1 MSNLEF
7 TKNSTKANQ
16 LPPQNIQAEQAV
28 LGMIMMHK
36 EAMDRV
42 ANIIIPEDFYNRNNR
57 LIYQA
62 AVDLYE
68 KQEPIDHLSITSR
81 LAEKRQLD
89 EVGGADYLTSLANTV
104 VAPSHLDSYARMI
117 RRKKILRDMIQAS
130 FEISELGF
138 QEEEDVEELLDQA
151 EQKIFRI
158 SQRSLQKSFAHINDE
173 IENAFSR
180 IERLQKGGTVRGVP
194 TGFSYL
200 DKILSGLQKS
210 DLVILAAR
218 PSLGKTSLALDIAR
232 HVATKENIPV
242 GIFSLEMSK
251 EQMVDRFISAEA
263 FVDLW
268 KMRTGQLKKEEGDFE
283 RINKALAS
291 LSGAP
296 IYINDSSA
304 TNIMEMRAMARRL
317 QAEHKDLGLI
327 VVDYLQ
333 LMQARTKSDNMV
345 QQITEISRSL
355 KGLAKELNIP
365 ILALSQLSRAIEQ
378 RGGRPKLSD
387 LRESGS
393 IEQDADVVMFIHR
406 DRDDDNH
413 LNRDSEILISKH
425 RNGPTGICKLNF
437 EERYATFNDPDNE
450 HMVDLDAAEQY
461 ST

>member
-62 AVDLYE
+62 AVELYE

-268 KMRTGQLKKEEGDFE
+268 KMRTGQLKKEE
-283 RINKALAS
+283 
-291 LSGAP
+291 
-296 IYINDSSA
+296 
-304 TNIMEMRAMARRL
+304 
-317 QAEHKDLGLI
+317 
-327 VVDYLQ
+327 
-333 LMQARTKSDNMV
+333 
-345 QQITEISRSL
+345 
-355 KGLAKELNIP
+355 
-365 ILALSQLSRAIEQ
+365 
-378 RGGRPKLSD
+378 
-387 LRESGS
+387 
-393 IEQDADVVMFIHR
+393 
-406 DRDDDNH
+406 
-413 LNRDSEILISKH
+413 
-425 RNGPTGICKLNF
+425 
-437 EERYATFNDPDNE
+437 
-450 HMVDLDAAEQY
+450 
-461 ST
+461 